1 MNVLLA
7 VVVHWVFSGYHS
19 GPTLTSGGSIPIK
32 THVNLS
38 KVMHGLIRRDIHVQ
52 TLIEK
57 KGLEI
62 KCTEI
67 YRIYYGSNCCLLQ
80 WISALKHVT
89 SLFYFV
95 IIFWLC
101 WLVSFN
107 QRTCLIHCFVRG
119 RINVTNR
126 FDRYDI
132 PVFHILWG
140 SLEGWWSLV
149 DVHNFSCKLCSLPSS
164 YCI

>member
-19 GPTLTSGGSIPIK
+19 GPTLTSRGSIPIK

-38 KVMHGLIRRDIHVQ
+38 KVMHSLIRRDIHVQ

-67 YRIYYGSNCCLLQ
+67 YRIYYRFSL
-80 WISALKHVT
+80 
-89 SLFYFV
+89 LFY
-95 IIFWLC
+95 
-101 WLVSFN
+101 N
-107 QRTCLIHCFVRG
+107 E
-119 RINVTNR
+119 
-126 FDRYDI
+126 
-132 PVFHILWG
+132 
-140 SLEGWWSLV
+140 SLL
-149 DVHNFSCKLCSLPSS
+149 
-164 YCI
+164 

>member
-19 GPTLTSGGSIPIK
+19 GPTLTSRGSIPIK

-62 KCTEI
+62 ECTEI
-67 YRIYYGSNCCLLQ
+67 YRIYYRFLL
-80 WISALKHVT
+80 LFVT
-89 SLFYFV
+89 V
-95 IIFWLC
+95 NLC
-101 WLVSFN
+101 FE
-107 QRTCLIHCFVRG
+107 TC
-119 RINVTNR
+119 N
-126 FDRYDI
+126 
-132 PVFHILWG
+132 
-140 SLEGWWSLV
+140 
-149 DVHNFSCKLCSLPSS
+149 
-164 YCI
+164 

>member
-67 YRIYYGSNCCLLQ
+67 YRIYYRFLLLFVTVNLCFETCNQ
-80 WISALKHVT
+80 PVLFCYNFLVVLIS
-89 SLFYFV
+89 V
-95 IIFWLC
+95 IQLQD
-101 WLVSFN
+101 LS
-107 QRTCLIHCFVRG
+107 CLIHCFVRE
-119 RINVTNR
+119 RIHLTNR

-132 PVFHILWG
+132 PVFHIL
-140 SLEGWWSLV
+140 
-149 DVHNFSCKLCSLPSS
+149 
-164 YCI
+164 